1 MEAKERVAMDLG
13 ASTGGFTDVL
23 LQNGAAHVYAI
34 DVGYGQLDW
43 KLRND
48 PRVTVMER
56 TNARYLTA
64 DDLPLKPTLGVMDV
78 SFISITKI
86 LPAAAAIMGEDGEF
100 ISLIKPQFEAGRDR
114 VGKKGVVRDAQVH
127 LDVVKE
133 ILQFIDADMDG
144 RQNLSFSPIKG
155 PKGTS
160 SFCAHPPKCRAT
172 HASPSR
178 RRRRSFVR
186 RTNRWATPDL
196 KRGGHRRMIRNAM
209 FYLNQNK
216 PSVFDTV
223 RVCAELCRERGIEPI
238 FFEANREEL
247 IEKLGDEAETAR
259 YLPEPEAGTVD
270 MLFVFG
276 GDGTVLRALDMYV
289 DRDIPILGINLGR
302 LGFLLETQTQELP
315 EALDMLARGEYA
327 IERRM
332 MLYAEGMCNGKP
344 VSAYATNEVSISRGL
359 SQRMIALDALVG
371 GALVDHYIADG
382 VVLASP
388 TGSTAYSLSAGGP
401 IVSPDVPCFVL
412 NPICPHTL
420 QSRPIVLSADE
431 PVTLLLNMKE
441 MREGMQLSID
451 GQAISR
457 MRNGERLTVM
467 RSPHDAQL
475 VRFSRARNFFSLLK
489 DKLSQWSL

>member
-1 MEAKERVAMDLG
+1 
-13 ASTGGFTDVL
+13 
-23 LQNGAAHVYAI
+23 
-34 DVGYGQLDW
+34 
-43 KLRND
+43 
-48 PRVTVMER
+48 
-56 TNARYLTA
+56 
-64 DDLPLKPTLGVMDV
+64 
-78 SFISITKI
+78 
-86 LPAAAAIMGEDGEF
+86 
-100 ISLIKPQFEAGRDR
+100 
-114 VGKKGVVRDAQVH
+114 
-127 LDVVKE
+127 
-133 ILQFIDADMDG
+133 
-144 RQNLSFSPIKG
+144 
-155 PKGTS
+155 
-160 SFCAHPPKCRAT
+160 
-172 HASPSR
+172 
-178 RRRRSFVR
+178 
-186 RTNRWATPDL
+186 
-196 KRGGHRRMIRNAM
+196 MIRNAM

-315 EALDMLARGEYA
+315 EALDMLVRGEYA

-332 MLYAEGMCNGKP
+332 MLYAEGMCNGKS

-401 IVSPDVPCFVL
+401 VVEPTARNFIVSP
-412 NPICPHTL
+412 ICAH
-420 QSRPIVLSADE
+420 SVHANAYVLSSE
-431 PVTLLLNMKE
+431 RVITVQTEKNSYKPVLL
-441 MREGMQLSID
+441 SVD
-451 GQAISR
+451 GGRAFSLR
-457 MRNGERLTVM
+457 SGDCVEVRRSKFDTKLVRLTK
-467 RSPHDAQL
+467 RSFCEILQKKML
-475 VRFSRARNFFSLLK
+475 MGG
-489 DKLSQWSL
+489 LSNEE

>member
-1 MEAKERVAMDLG
+1 MSKTLFIFAKRTRELAIGETKKIAAYLK
-13 ASTGGFTDVL
+13 GFGCTL
-23 LQNGAAHVYAI
+23 YI
-34 DVGYGQLDW
+34 
-43 KLRND
+43 
-48 PRVTVMER
+48 
-56 TNARYLTA
+56 
-64 DDLPLKPTLGVMDV
+64 DLPDIPDAEYC
-78 SFISITKI
+78 IS
-86 LPAAAAIMGEDGEF
+86 PEDIVPRADF
-100 ISLIKPQFEAGRDR
+100 LI
-114 VGKKGVVRDAQVH
+114 V
-127 LDVVKE
+127 L
-133 ILQFIDADMDG
+133 
-144 RQNLSFSPIKG
+144 
-155 PKGTS
+155 
-160 SFCAHPPKCRAT
+160 
-172 HASPSR
+172 
-178 RRRRSFVR
+178 
-186 RTNRWATPDL
+186 
-196 KRGGHRRMIRNAM
+196 
-209 FYLNQNK
+209 
-216 PSVFDTV
+216 
-223 RVCAELCRERGIEPI
+223 
-238 FFEANREEL
+238 
-247 IEKLGDEAETAR
+247 
-259 YLPEPEAGTVD
+259 
-270 MLFVFG
+270 G
-276 GDGTVLRALDMYV
+276 GDGSLLGVARRFAKFNK
-289 DRDIPILGINLGR
+289 PILGINLGR

-315 EALDMLARGEYA
+315 DALDMLVRGEYA

-332 MLYAEGMCNGKP
+332 MLKVEGMCNGKP
-344 VSAYATNEVSISRGL
+344 VSAYATNEVSVSRGL

>member
-1 MEAKERVAMDLG
+1 
-13 ASTGGFTDVL
+13 
-23 LQNGAAHVYAI
+23 
-34 DVGYGQLDW
+34 
-43 KLRND
+43 
-48 PRVTVMER
+48 
-56 TNARYLTA
+56 
-64 DDLPLKPTLGVMDV
+64 
-78 SFISITKI
+78 
-86 LPAAAAIMGEDGEF
+86 
-100 ISLIKPQFEAGRDR
+100 
-114 VGKKGVVRDAQVH
+114 
-127 LDVVKE
+127 
-133 ILQFIDADMDG
+133 
-144 RQNLSFSPIKG
+144 
-155 PKGTS
+155 
-160 SFCAHPPKCRAT
+160 
-172 HASPSR
+172 
-178 RRRRSFVR
+178 
-186 RTNRWATPDL
+186 
-196 KRGGHRRMIRNAM
+196 MIRNAM

-247 IEKLGDEAETAR
+247 IEKLGDEAETTR

-315 EALDMLARGEYA
+315 EALDMLVRGEYA

-441 MREGMQLSID
+441 MREGMQLSMNGKGNAARHGGINGDLLILIEEEPHPELIRDENDLLYNLLLSVPQAALGATVEVPTID
-451 GQAISR
+451 GKAKLKIEPGTQPGKVLR
-457 MRNGERLTVM
+457 LRNKGLPSINSYGTGDLLVNVSVYIPETLSSTEKETLNGLEN
-467 RSPHDAQL
+467 SPNFQPNKTMKEKI
-475 VRFSRARNFFSLLK
+475 FSKFKHFF
-489 DKLSQWSL
+489 D